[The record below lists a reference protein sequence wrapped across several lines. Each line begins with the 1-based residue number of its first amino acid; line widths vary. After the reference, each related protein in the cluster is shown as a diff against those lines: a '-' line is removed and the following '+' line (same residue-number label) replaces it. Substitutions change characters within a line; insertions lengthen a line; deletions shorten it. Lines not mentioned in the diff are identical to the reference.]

1 MHPTKFDKRLLMGL
15 GLGLSFLF
23 VVALLHDFGPEVHL
37 LLHYHAAD
45 RPELIKLVR
54 AHGAQDLIFFLL
66 LIGLLNAVPGA
77 SNSLV
82 CILVGL
88 CYGPAIGLAVNW
100 LGNVGG
106 NVACFGLIKHLSFSK
121 HFQQNR
127 ILTNLMQHK
136 APVSWVD
143 LRLYDSHRAQC
154 VGQLCLW
161 PIKGVAATVFVD
173 GRNWYAPHLRLVC
186 FWGRCNYARR
196 FKTPWRNRNF
206 DRWVSGA
213 TPSFGVETA
222 SECQL
227 K

>member
-121 HFQQNR
+121 HFQPNR
-127 ILTNLMQHK
+127 ILTNLMHHK
-136 APVSWVD
+136 HPLVGLTLGYMIPIVPSVLVNYA
-143 LRLYDSHRAQC
+143 C
-154 VGQLCLW
+154 GQLKVSRLQFLLMVAIGML
-161 PIKGVAATVFVD
+161 PTSVLYAFGGDAIMHGDLKRLGVIGILIVGLVA
-173 GRNWYAPHLRLVC
+173 LRQVLG
-186 FWGRCNYARR
+186 WKRHRSAN
-196 FKTPWRNRNF
+196 
-206 DRWVSGA
+206 
-213 TPSFGVETA
+213 
-222 SECQL
+222 
-227 K
+227 